1 MSPTQLLL
9 IYMEAG
15 NERNYQTN
23 LEDSNATCTDVL
35 LNKFP
40 ITHHEHGESD
50 IKINILILTLDKFGS
65 IEVRK

>member
-15 NERNYQTN
+15 NERNYHTN

-40 ITHHEHGESD
+40 IMHHEHGESD